1 MISIP
6 NKNPLAVLE
15 DEALECEVKLS
26 RMQAEM
32 LDVFSRKLDIR
43 MKKLNDLE
51 KTWSKEVE
59 VTRSEVNQMKI
70 DLEQR
75 RALFMD
81 EKRANP
87 DILESPTHSNT
98 SSASVLSTSSSKR
111 LLKFSL
117 FDAIKIK

>member
-32 LDVFSRKLDIR
+32 LDVFSRKLDIK
-43 MKKLNDLE
+43 MKKLEDLK

-59 VTRSEVNQMKI
+59 VTRSEVDQMKI

-98 SSASVLSTSSSKR
+98 SSASVLSSSSSKR
-111 LLKFSL
+111 LLRFSL

>member
-51 KTWSKEVE
+51 KTWSKEVK
-59 VTRSEVNQMKI
+59 VTRSEVDQMKI

-98 SSASVLSTSSSKR
+98 SSASVLSSSSSKR